1 MASIKEIRTRINS
14 VDQTLKI
21 TNAMYL
27 ISSSKMRKARQQLN
41 NVFPY
46 FQKIQET
53 IADILH
59 HSGRVEHPLMEQRG
73 GHRKVGYI
81 VVTSDKGLCSSYNHN
96 ILKLAEE
103 KLAQT
108 PNFRLFVIGQVG
120 RAYFAH
126 RGIPVQEEFLY
137 TAQDPTVTRA
147 RDISEEVTA
156 LFLNGELDEVHM
168 IYTHMVSPLLIRP
181 SVYQLLPLD
190 INQFEYSEP
199 EYSGGRYK
207 RRVTY
212 VPSAH
217 KVMDKIVPGYLK
229 GVVFG
234 CLVESFC
241 SEQNARMTAMDS
253 STKNAR
259 DMIRRLSLEFN
270 RARQS
275 AITQELTEIVAG
287 SQQKIQR
294 FNTPDSPS
302 IQQIYMVQADGTMEA
317 ICPDVAQ
324 TATSPLL

>member
-1 MASIKEIRTRINS
+1 MASIKEIRTRIKS

-27 ISSSKMRKARQQLN
+27 ISSSKMRKARQQLYG
-41 NVFPY
+41 VEPY
-46 FQKIQET
+46 FKKIQDT

-59 HSGRVEHPLMEQRG
+59 HSHELDHPFMDRRIG
-73 GHRKVGYI
+73 KTNRKIGYI
-81 VVTSDKGLCSSYNHN
+81 VITGDKGLAGAYNHN
-96 ILKLAEE
+96 VLKLAEE

-108 PNFRLFVIGQVG
+108 DNAMLFLIGQVG
-120 RAYFAH
+120 RSYFA
-126 RGIPVQEEFLY
+126 GKNVPIAGEFLY

-147 RDISEEVTA
+147 RDISEEIA
-156 LFLNGELDEVHM
+156 QLFLDGELDEVH
-168 IYTHMVSPLLIRP
+168 IIFTEMVTPLVMRTAT
-181 SVYQLLPLD
+181 YQLLPLD
-190 INQFEYSEP
+190 INQFEYTEP
-199 EYSGGRYK
+199 EYSKGQYL

-259 DMIRRLSLEFN
+259 EMIRTLSLEYN

-275 AITQELTEIVAG
+275 AITQEITEIVGG
-287 SQQKIQR
+287 SQQKKSRIR
-294 FNTPDSPS
+294 PTNHNAPAVT
-302 IQQIYMVQADGTMEA
+302 MLVAADGTVVSKA
-317 ICPDVAQ
+317 
-324 TATSPLL
+324 